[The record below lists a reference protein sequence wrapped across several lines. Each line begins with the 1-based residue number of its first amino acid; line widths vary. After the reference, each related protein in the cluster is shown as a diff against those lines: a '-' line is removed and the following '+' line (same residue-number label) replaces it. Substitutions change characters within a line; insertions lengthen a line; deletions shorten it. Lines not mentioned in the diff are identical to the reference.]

1 MSSAE
6 VMEINGHGT
15 PAAVP
20 DPAKADVA
28 ALNKANSEESNT
40 TTTNGS
46 SDSSS
51 TSDSS
56 SSSSSGS
63 TSEVASPVVSPT
75 KGKVSMAAA
84 LEEAKAKE
92 EKGFR
97 KDGEPDYKP
106 RKVRKATATLIC
118 ALKFTDSML
127 MCV

>member
-15 PAAVP
+15 PAVP

-46 SDSSS
+46 SDSSSS

-106 RKVRKATATLIC
+106 RKVRKATGTLTHV
-118 ALKFTDSML
+118 LKFIR
-127 MCV
+127 C